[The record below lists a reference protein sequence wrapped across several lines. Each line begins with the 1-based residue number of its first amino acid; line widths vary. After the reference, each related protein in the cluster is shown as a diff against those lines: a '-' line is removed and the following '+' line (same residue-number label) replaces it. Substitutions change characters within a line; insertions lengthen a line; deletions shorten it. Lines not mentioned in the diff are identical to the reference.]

1 MSVMLVAHI
10 RNGVGEMVSRAERQ
24 KANTSIKL
32 SRRYTVI
39 IMSAVA
45 WLLGHTTTPA
55 QSQTVT
61 FAFGTPVETCKTK
74 TKIDKIA
81 MTTNVTT
88 TCTIN
93 VNFVAS
99 NTGTENTKAFSVLLW
114 AEEGDSFV
122 DNGVFLVKKVKA
134 LKAGKSATIRQKAVF
149 TNDQAGTFFYLT
161 DTNLNVL
168 ASVPIQ

>member
-1 MSVMLVAHI
+1 M
-10 RNGVGEMVSRAERQ
+10 
-24 KANTSIKL
+24 KL
-32 SRRYTVI
+32 DRRYTVI
-39 IMSAVA
+39 IASAMT
-45 WLLGHTTTPA
+45 WLVGQAAMPVGA
-55 QSQTVT
+55 QTVT
-61 FAFGTPVETCKTK
+61 FVFGTPVETCKTK

-93 VNFVAS
+93 VSFVAS

-134 LKAGKSATIRQKAVF
+134 LKAGKSATIKQKAVF
-149 TNDQAGTFFYLT
+149 TNDQAGAFFYLT